1 MKNFVLTVLCIALA
15 ILICIACA
23 VYGFGYRYINL
34 PELELKYFGTVD
46 KDLQP
51 LRGTISYSVGSNGVL
66 DA

>member
-34 PELELKYFGTVD
+34 PDLELKYFGTVD

-51 LRGTISYSVGSNGVL
+51 LFTYAGGFLHRKEEVL
-66 DA
+66 